1 MQRLVLALLF
11 LAVIAGLIALLARG
25 VAAALGPK
33 GGGPA
38 FPTEDMMQK
47 IAYFLLLCLIVYVSF
62 SGAS

>member
-11 LAVIAGLIALLARG
+11 LAVIAGVIAMLARG
-25 VAAALGPK
+25 AAFVMGDKAGPTTFAT
-33 GGGPA
+33 G
-38 FPTEDMMQK
+38 DMMRK